1 MGKITQ
7 LIHTDSWRPWALG
20 SLLAVASAVSV
31 VSLDAWAHGD
41 EPPAPGGAQAVHQ
54 DHHRPGQGR
63 RGMGRGMGLGM
74 GMGMGMRPLGG
85 RHLDRLLDEVKAT
98 DAQRTQIKALA
109 QSAEADL
116 KPLHEKARGL
126 HEQTLALFG
135 QPQVDAAAAEKLRQ
149 QAQANHDAVSK
160 RTLQLVLDASKVL
173 TPEQRIALVAK
184 VQQRHEKM
192 KAHHE
197 EHARL
202 EQ

>member
-7 LIHTDSWRPWALG
+7 LIHPDSWRPWALG
-20 SLLAVASAVSV
+20 SLLAVASVVSV
-31 VSLDAWAHGD
+31 FSLDAWAHGD
-41 EPPAPGGAQAVHQ
+41 ESPAPGGAQVVHQ
-54 DHHRPGQGR
+54 GHHRHMMGQP
-63 RGMGRGMGLGM
+63 GMGLL
-74 GMGMGMRPLGG
+74 PLGG
-85 RHLDRLLDEVKAT
+85 RHLDRLLNEVKAT

-109 QSAEADL
+109 QSAEVDL
-116 KPLHEKARGL
+116 KPLREKARGL

-149 QAQANHDAVSK
+149 QVHANHDAVSK
-160 RTLQLVLDASKVL
+160 RTLQVALDASKVL

-192 KAHHE
+192 KARHE
-197 EHARL
+197 EHTRL

>member
-7 LIHTDSWRPWALG
+7 LIHPDSWRPWALG

-31 VSLDAWAHGD
+31 FSLDAWAHGD
-41 EPPAPGGAQAVHQ
+41 EPPAPGGGQVVHQ
-54 DHHRPGQGR
+54 GHHRPMMGQP
-63 RGMGRGMGLGM
+63 GM
-74 GMGMGMRPLGG
+74 GMLPLGG

-116 KPLHEKARGL
+116 KPLHEKVRGL
-126 HEQTLALFG
+126 HEQTLALFA

-149 QAQANHDAVSK
+149 QALANHDALSK

-192 KAHHE
+192 KARHE

>member
-7 LIHTDSWRPWALG
+7 LIDKDVWRPWAVAG
-20 SLLAVASAVSV
+20 VLAIVSAASVF
-31 VSLDAWAHGD
+31 SLDAWAHGD
-41 EPPAPGGAQAVHQ
+41 GPPRPDGVQAVHQ
-54 DHHRPGQGR
+54 GHRP
-63 RGMGRGMGLGM
+63 MGGPDGM
-74 GMGMGMRPLGG
+74 GMLPLGG

-98 DAQRTQIKALA
+98 DAQRAQIKALA
-109 QSAEADL
+109 KAAEADL
-116 KPLHEKARGL
+116 KPLHETERGI

-149 QAQANHDAVSK
+149 QMLASHDAVSK
-160 RTLQLVLDASKVL
+160 RVLQTVLDVSKVL

-184 VQQRHEKM
+184 VQKRHEEM
-192 KAHHE
+192 KSHHE